1 MVKRQS
7 RDSRVHDVTLQDCGP
22 VASNTLFRGGGAA
35 NFDKECSLGII
46 TNAGISGAKKWW
58 EKMAVKNGA

>member
-46 TNAGISGAKKWW
+46 TNAGISGAKK
-58 EKMAVKNGA
+58 